1 MKQTIKVEHTVN
13 VDDCVTLGTILASH
27 LLEKKGIVAEEG
39 KENTLFPH
47 WSKFDS
53 DDTQSKLR
61 VSSEVSYE
69 SFLEFNHA
77 FKASKG
83 FDGG

>member
-1 MKQTIKVEHTVN
+1 MN

-61 VSSEVSYE
+61 VSSEVSYDH
-69 SFLEFNHA
+69 SSNSITL
-77 FKASKG
+77 SKQGEG